1 LPVIAARHLADG
13 KIIKRGTPNSKEITV
28 HRDLLIRHT
37 RLIHGNGS
45 NNSPSPG
52 TRNPSDIPTIAQNSF
67 HPSAGVH
74 PHEQL
79 ERSSSDTLSIPQ
91 VPTHS
96 SHGERPDPRSRN
108 RNSGPLT
115 ASMQFQ
121 SFSEDMRQVTNPTQ
135 YSASNY
141 EYHNSGISN
150 NEALGGQ
157 IDNMLYNNIIDGTL
171 GTSGTNGIMAMSHT
185 SPEYNLFLDDYHMPN
200 FYLPAALFDSD
211 LPTSLWS
218 QPDWNSSIG
227 FQSHNSNR
235 VRTQNESDPLSRF
248 GSRLPSL
255 QPEEQNLE
263 VEPVPRAYS
272 RRTEPPWKI
281 SGQDYREIQLKIEG
295 FQSVLPGDFHLPSR
309 HALSR
314 FLEGYVS
321 GFHQHLPFLHIPTFA
336 VTRCVPEL
344 LLAICAVGAQYRFE
358 SSTGNHLWYAAR
370 AVAMEQNSKRNSQSI
385 AALKSPPPLRSSSSH
400 QSPTSA
406 HSGSVSMDDQALDDR
421 NPQSWDA
428 LL

>member
-1 LPVIAARHLADG
+1 MGI
-13 KIIKRGTPNSKEITV
+13 
-28 HRDLLIRHT
+28 
-37 RLIHGNGS
+37 
-45 NNSPSPG
+45 
-52 TRNPSDIPTIAQNSF
+52 Q
-67 HPSAGVH
+67 
-74 PHEQL
+74 
-79 ERSSSDTLSIPQ
+79 SSDPLLTSI
-91 VPTHS
+91 
-96 SHGERPDPRSRN
+96 
-108 RNSGPLT
+108 
-115 ASMQFQ
+115 QFQ
-121 SFSEDMRQVTNPTQ
+121 SFSEDMRQVTSQNQ
-135 YSASNY
+135 NSASNY
-141 EYHNSGISN
+141 AYHSSGISN

-157 IDNMLYNNIIDGTL
+157 IDNTLYNNIIDGTL
-171 GTSGTNGIMAMSHT
+171 GTSGANGIIAMSHT

-218 QPDWNSSIG
+218 QPDWNSSTG
-227 FQSHNSNR
+227 FQSHNNNR

-263 VEPVPRAYS
+263 DEPVPRAYS

-281 SGQDYREIQLKIEG
+281 SGQDYREIQLKITE

-370 AVAMEQNSKRNSQSI
+370 AVAIEQNSKRNSQSI
-385 AALKSPPPLRSSSSH
+385 AALKSPPPFRSLSH
-400 QSPTSA
+400 QSPASA
-406 HSGSVSMDDQALDDR
+406 NSGSVSMNDQALDDR
-421 NPQSWDA
+421 NPQLWDD
-428 LL
+428 LR

>member
-1 LPVIAARHLADG
+1 MGI
-13 KIIKRGTPNSKEITV
+13 
-28 HRDLLIRHT
+28 
-37 RLIHGNGS
+37 
-45 NNSPSPG
+45 
-52 TRNPSDIPTIAQNSF
+52 Q
-67 HPSAGVH
+67 
-74 PHEQL
+74 
-79 ERSSSDTLSIPQ
+79 SSEPLS
-91 VPTHS
+91 T
-96 SHGERPDPRSRN
+96 
-108 RNSGPLT
+108 
-115 ASMQFQ
+115 SMQFQ

-135 YSASNY
+135 YSTSNY
-141 EYHNSGISN
+141 EYHNAGISN
-150 NEALGGQ
+150 NEALSGQ

-171 GTSGTNGIMAMSHT
+171 GTSGTNGITAMSHT

-227 FQSHNSNR
+227 FQSHSSNR
-235 VRTQNESDPLSRF
+235 VQTQNESDPLSRF
-248 GSRLPSL
+248 SSRLPSL
-255 QPEEQNLE
+255 QPEEQNPE

-281 SGQDYREIQLKIEG
+281 TGQDYREIQLKIAE

-321 GFHQHLPFLHIPTFA
+321 GFHQHLPFLHIPTFT

-385 AALKSPPPLRSSSSH
+385 AVLKSPPPFRSSSSH
-400 QSPTSA
+400 QSPASA
-406 HSGSVSMDDQALDDR
+406 HSGSVSMNDEALGDR
-421 NPQSWDA
+421 NPQLCDD